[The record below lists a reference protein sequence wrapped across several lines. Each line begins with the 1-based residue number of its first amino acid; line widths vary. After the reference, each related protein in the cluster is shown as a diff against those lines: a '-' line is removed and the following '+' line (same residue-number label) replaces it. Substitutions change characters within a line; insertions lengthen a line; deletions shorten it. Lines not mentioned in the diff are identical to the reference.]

1 MKSKTTHF
9 QAENYS
15 SFFTLLL
22 IISAF
27 LPSGCA
33 SNGSYLVWNQQ
44 TNRYESVPSVANRP
58 GMIKEITANTTSAS
72 QTSGVT
78 QVSTSQGG
86 PILEVENVTIP
97 ALQETPPP
105 PDYIVGP
112 NDVIIVDVLGAP
124 EFSSMFSTT
133 ATYRGS
139 RVDGNGSIQMPT
151 LGLVNV
157 GGLTLPQIREHIQ
170 DLLKQ
175 YIKEPSVTI
184 EISEYKSY
192 PIYILGQFKNTGI
205 FYMDRPFNVMQG
217 LALGGGYDAV
227 TANPRAARII
237 RDKKILPVD
246 VYELLMNADQTQNV
260 WLKPGDTIFMPD
272 KKNQNVVVFGQGK
285 PGISIPLPD
294 TGMNILQ
301 AVGIAGLQKVAFH
314 PQQVHLIRS
323 LSPTH
328 GQLIIVDIEAIV
340 NGDAM
345 PISLCDGDVIYIPK
359 AGITSWNEAIS
370 EMLPTLQ
377 AFGAILSPFVQLKYL
392 FD

>member
-1 MKSKTTHF
+1 MKTKINQLHAGFIKNKLSVIF
-9 QAENYS
+9 
-15 SFFTLLL
+15 LLTVML
-22 IISAF
+22 IS
-27 LPSGCA
+27 SGCVN
-33 SNGSYLVWNQQ
+33 SNVRWNEQ
-44 TNRYESVPSVANRP
+44 TKRYESVSTTMGQVGA
-58 GMIKEITANTTSAS
+58 IKEIDVSKTASPM
-72 QTSGVT
+72 Q
-78 QVSTSQGG
+78 QKGG
-86 PILEVENVTIP
+86 SVVNVENVTIP
-97 ALQETPPP
+97 ALQESPPP

-112 NDVIIVDVLGAP
+112 GDIIMVEVLGAP
-124 EFSSMFSTT
+124 EFSSVMSTT
-133 ATYRGS
+133 NIYRGS

-157 GGLTLPQIREHIQ
+157 GGLTLPQIRDHIQ

-175 YIKEPSVTI
+175 YIKEPSVVV
-184 EISEYKSY
+184 EVSEYKSY

-217 LALGGGYDAV
+217 LALGGGYDAA
-227 TANPRAARII
+227 TANPRSARII

-272 KKNQNVVVFGQGK
+272 KKNQNVVVFGQGS
-285 PGISIPLPD
+285 GIAIPLPD

-301 AVGIAGLQKVAFH
+301 AVGIAGLKQVAFH
-314 PQQVHLIRS
+314 PQYVHLVRS
-323 LSPTH
+323 LSPTR
-328 GQLIIVDIEAIV
+328 GQLMIVDIDAIV

-359 AGITSWNEAIS
+359 AGITSWNEALS

>member
-1 MKSKTTHF
+1 MKNQKT
-9 QAENYS
+9 YS
-15 SFFTLLL
+15 QSRNCSRYFALLL
-22 IISAF
+22 IMIAF

-58 GMIKEITANTTSAS
+58 GMIKEITANTTSVS
-72 QTSGVT
+72 QTPGVFPL
-78 QVSTSQGG
+78 SASQGG
-86 PILEVENVTIP
+86 PVIQVENVTIP

-105 PDYIVGP
+105 PDYMVGP
-112 NDVIIVDVLGAP
+112 GDIIMVEVLGAP
-124 EFSSMFSTT
+124 EFSSVMSTT
-133 ATYRGS
+133 SIYRGS

-157 GGLTLPQIREHIQ
+157 GGLTLPQIRDHIQ

-175 YIKEPSVTI
+175 YIKEPSVVVEVT
-184 EISEYKSY
+184 EYKSY
-192 PIYILGQFKNTGI
+192 PIYILGQFKNTGV

-217 LALGGGYDAV
+217 LALGGGYDAA

-246 VYELLMNADQTQNV
+246 VYELLMNADQAQNV

-272 KKNQNVVVFGQGK
+272 KKNQNVVVFGQGS
-285 PGISIPLPD
+285 GISIPLPD

-301 AVGIAGLQKVAFH
+301 AVGIAGLKRVAFH

-328 GQLIIVDIEAIV
+328 GQLMIVDIQAIV